1 MAQVKGDTY
10 FIWTMGC
17 QMNKADSDRLSG
29 GLEEMGLSSCDSY
42 AEASCVIINT
52 CVVRQRSYNAAASM
66 INKVADAQQDKA
78 DKFLAVMGC
87 MVGPSNHELKR
98 KFPAVDVWARPQQFA
113 PIIETLALKRGSD
126 VDGCLNNLVPIT
138 PKVSAFI
145 SAVHGCDKFCTFC
158 IIPYRRGRETSRPL
172 EELENEAR
180 LIARRGIREIT
191 VLGQNIDSYGQDL
204 TPRVDLSD
212 LLGSLNDIDE
222 LERVRFLTSHP
233 NDMSRRIVRS
243 IRELPKVCETINLP
257 FQAGSNRVLAD
268 MRRGYTREQYFD
280 KIAMIREEIPEVA
293 LTTDVIVGFGGETVA
308 EFEETLNVLERVR
321 FAKVHAFRYSVRPQS
336 FASRRMDDQISAAE
350 KKRRLAIL
358 NDLQKQ
364 IITEDNS
371 KMVGLDFDVLIEEH
385 NDGKA
390 MGRTRSDKIIHTADT
405 DQSLEPGRVVN
416 VKITS
421 SSPWS
426 LQGELTQ
433 TRETVMAG

>member
-1 MAQVKGDTY
+1 M
-10 FIWTMGC
+10 
-17 QMNKADSDRLSG
+17 
-29 GLEEMGLSSCDSY
+29 
-42 AEASCVIINT
+42 
-52 CVVRQRSYNAAASM
+52 
-66 INKVADAQQDKA
+66 
-78 DKFLAVMGC
+78 
-87 MVGPSNHELKR
+87 
-98 KFPAVDVWARPQQFA
+98 
-113 PIIETLALKRGSD
+113 
-126 VDGCLNNLVPIT
+126 DGCLNNLVPIT
-138 PKVSAFI
+138 PKVSTYI

-172 EELENEAR
+172 EELEHEAR

-191 VLGQNIDSYGQDL
+191 ILGQNIDSYGQDL

-212 LLGSLNDIDE
+212 LLGALNDIDE

-280 KIAMIREEIPEVA
+280 KIAMIREEIPDVA

-336 FASRRMDDQISAAE
+336 FASRRMDDQVSAAE

-390 MGRTRSDKIIHTADT
+390 MGRTRSDKIIHTADA
-405 DQSLEPGRVVN
+405 DRSLEPGSVVN

-421 SSPWS
+421 SSAWS
-426 LQGELTQ
+426 LQAELTQ
-433 TRETVMAG
+433 TRETVMAA